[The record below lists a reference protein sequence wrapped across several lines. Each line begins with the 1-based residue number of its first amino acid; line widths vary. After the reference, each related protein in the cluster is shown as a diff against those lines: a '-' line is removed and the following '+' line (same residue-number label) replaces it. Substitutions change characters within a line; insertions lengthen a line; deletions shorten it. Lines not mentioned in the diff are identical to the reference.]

1 MYISNQASH
10 VTYVKKITVAD
21 EEILKSKIKELHP
34 TWTHHNARKI
44 SIAVDKDC
52 EIVLNGT
59 DTILVSS
66 DYGLVLS
73 YEDIA
78 LLTLTT
84 KTKGVNLYMIIS
96 Y

>member
-10 VTYVKKITVAD
+10 VTYVKKITVTD
-21 EEILKSKIKELHP
+21 EEILRSKIKELHP
-34 TWTHHNARKI
+34 TWTHHNAKKI

-52 EIVLNGT
+52 EILLNGT
-59 DTILVSS
+59 DKILISS

-73 YEDIA
+73 YEDVT
-78 LLTLTT
+78 LQTLTT
-84 KTKGVNLYMIIS
+84 KTRGVNLYMIIS